1 MYGHG
6 LMTSDR
12 KLVESKTARKMRWSA
27 MILLPVAACLWLG
40 SGVLRTARSEGTSVP
55 NEIRATKFVVVDDTG
70 KMRAEFG
77 IMEDHEAGMVIWNEK
92 KTAAVAVSVD
102 HSGMPNI
109 VFQNSKRE
117 ALLELAMLD
126 DKYPAFIMRDAD
138 GKRRLGMVV
147 TESGLVTL
155 RLYDTK
161 KKDRCAIS
169 LGPDGDPRIV
179 LRDKRGNVRAS
190 LILDEKGTSALVLFN
205 RKDQERIVFQVDAQG
220 QADAAVFGLDGKT
233 IWSASNP

>member
-1 MYGHG
+1 MYGHEST
-6 LMTSDR
+6 TSDR
-12 KLVESKTARKMRWSA
+12 NLVESKTTGKMWWSLT
-27 MILLPVAACLWLG
+27 MLVLLAVCFWLG
-40 SGVLRTARSEGTSVP
+40 SGVVSTADSKDETVP
-55 NEIRATKFVVVDDTG
+55 SEIRARKFVVVDGTG
-70 KMRAEFG
+70 KKRAEFG
-77 IMEDHEAGMVIWNEK
+77 IMEDGEARMVVWNK
-92 KTAAVAVSVD
+92 RKSTAMSVGVD

-126 DKYPAFIMRDAD
+126 DKYPAFIMSDAD

-205 RKDQERIVFQVDAQG
+205 RKEQERIVFQVDAQG